1 MSRTTAVAA
10 TAACGA
16 ICGALLGFPWS
27 ARFAALAPLTLF
39 PLFAAYR
46 SGDRRASAYLSALY
60 IAAAFL
66 VGLAWIYDGAAA
78 HQGAGDYYTSFL
90 ALLFEC
96 IPYALAGYAISYLS
110 KRPAPVWSVGVASL
124 WTLCDYWRATSPLGI
139 PYLQMGH
146 ALIDTPLARIARF
159 GGTESLTFLCVF
171 AAATLFEATRRGT
184 RPRAVAWSIFA
195 AAIAASALL
204 QAPASAIAA
213 RGFTVSVYQLGQVDA
228 ASIWRYISAL
238 HAQPRTAELAVWPE
252 SAIDLSRNEFMGAVR
267 LQARARHVALLVGG
281 TASDATGAHD
291 ALEFIGADGRTKGY
305 YAKRHLIPFGEFVP
319 LQALAHVI
327 IPARLVAAIPHLT
340 AGTKPVTFDVGG
352 RTIGALICYES
363 AFPALARDDVRRG
376 ANLLVAATNDAWFA
390 QASGTWELE
399 QTARLVAIETGTPL
413 VLAGTVGPSGVI
425 DADGRWT
432 GTLPIGSI
440 ERRTF
445 SVPPAH
451 PTAYDTIGDL
461 PLMIGIIAMACF
473 ACLTIRRGGSV

>member
-16 ICGALLGFPWS
+16 ICGVLLGFPWS
-27 ARFAALAPLTLF
+27 APFAALAPLTLF
-39 PLFAAYR
+39 PLFAVYR

-66 VGLAWIYDGAAA
+66 VGLAWIYDGAVA
-78 HQGAGDYYTSFL
+78 HQGVGDYYTSFL

-96 IPYALAGYAISYLS
+96 IPYALAGYAVSYLS

-146 ALIDTPLARIARF
+146 ALIGTPLALIARF

-171 AAATLFEATRRGT
+171 AAAALFEATRRT
-184 RPRAVAWSIFA
+184 RPRAVAWSVFA
-195 AAIAASALL
+195 AAFAASALL
-204 QAPASAIAA
+204 RAPASAIAA
-213 RGFTVSVYQLGQVDA
+213 RGFPVSVYQLGQVND

-238 HAQPRTAELAVWPE
+238 QTQPRTAELAVWPE

-267 LQARARHVALLVGG
+267 LQARARRVSLLVGG
-281 TASDATGAHD
+281 TASDATGVHD
-291 ALEFIGADGRTKGY
+291 ALEFIGADGRTQGY
-305 YAKRHLIPFGEFVP
+305 YAKRRLIPFGEFVP
-319 LQALAHVI
+319 FQALAHVI
-327 IPARLVAAIPHLT
+327 VPATLVAAIPHLT
-340 AGTKPVTFDVGG
+340 AGTKPVTFDAGG

-390 QASGTWELE
+390 RASGIWELE

-413 VLAGTVGPSGVI
+413 VLAGTVGPSGAI

-451 PTAYDTIGDL
+451 PTVYDAIGDL
-461 PLMIGIIAMACF
+461 PLIGIIAMVCL